1 MFYLE
6 KNRPAAEFLAAM
18 WYLILRKLGKK
29 LPVNVTSHITYNR
42 PGKKERVLLCDPGQ
56 QPVSTN

>member
-1 MFYLE
+1 VFYLE
-6 KNRPAAEFLAAM
+6 HNRPAAEFVAAM

-29 LPVNVTSHITYNR
+29 LSVNVTPHITYYR

-56 QPVSTN
+56 LPISTS